1 VNYCFMNKC
10 EYPRSRYTKLLM
22 LISIENDVQMEEGKA
37 FENQVMSLDKALEI
51 SHMLTFTD
59 SSGELVLSISQR
71 ALTLRY

>member
-1 VNYCFMNKC
+1 MNYCFMNKC

-51 SHMLTFTD
+51 SCMLTFTN
-59 SSGELVLSISQR
+59 SSGEPVSSISQH
-71 ALTLRY
+71 ALTLHY